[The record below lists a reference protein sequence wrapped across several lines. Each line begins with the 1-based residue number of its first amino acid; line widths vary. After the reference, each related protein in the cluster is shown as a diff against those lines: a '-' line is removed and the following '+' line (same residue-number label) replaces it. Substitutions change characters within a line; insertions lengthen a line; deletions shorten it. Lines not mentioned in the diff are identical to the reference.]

1 MLQMAVRVRI
11 KITVGDKSLETIAL
25 VNTGYETETP
35 QILIP
40 IPAAEAL
47 GAWPPAGAFEST
59 YETAG
64 GPLRTWIYP
73 RGCRVNIV
81 AEGATAV
88 ETEADLVVSPIADEV
103 LISDKLTGELQIV
116 LEDAGRGIWRLRQE
130 PQTRLRASEP
140 PKYWK

>member
-1 MLQMAVRVRI
+1 MAVRVRVRI
-11 KITVGDKSLETIAL
+11 SVGGRSLETIAL
-25 VNTGYETETP
+25 VNTGYEAETP

-47 GAWPPAGAFEST
+47 GVWPPEGAFEST

-73 RGCRVNIV
+73 RRCSVKIV
-81 AEGATAV
+81 AEGAAAV
-88 ETEADLVVSPIADEV
+88 EVEADLVVSPIADEV
-103 LISDKLTGELQIV
+103 LVNDKLTGKLQIV
-116 LEDAGRGIWRLRQE
+116 LEDAGQGLWRLRQD
-130 PQTRLRASEP
+130 PQTRLRPSEP